1 MVAIWKSTKWKQI
14 QNASKCLHE
23 SGPLIYREQQD
34 SCLQMQAIRRHQ
46 YVHAIHNILKKLAHS
61 LAYMVLAH
69 FYLKWAVINWE
80 SASKFHAM

>member
-23 SGPLIYREQQD
+23 SGPLIHREQQE

-46 YVHAIHNILKKLAHS
+46 YVHAIHNILKKTRS
-61 LAYMVLAH
+61 FPVPMW
-69 FYLKWAVINWE
+69 FYLIFIE
-80 SASKFHAM
+80 SER